1 MVVWVPFLYGPILP
15 QRSHFIADCG
25 VMMGHWANLNPVPIL
40 LKILQDE
47 IPITA
52 KWDKKQPKITNL
64 ALNTRASKS
73 WDKINMSAQL
83 TWTGTSSN
91 SELREPSLKRVSI
104 L

>member
-47 IPITA
+47 IPITV